1 LFPSAIWIGI
11 LIPSPLLNDSSC
23 LPILFL
29 LGMIS
34 VVCGQAKKCMLS
46 YRLSIKYK

>member
-1 LFPSAIWIGI
+1 LLPSVIWIGI
-11 LIPSPLLNDSSC
+11 FIPSPLLNDSSC

-34 VVCGQAKKCMLS
+34 IVPGQDTKS
-46 YRLSIKYK
+46 F